1 MSWVSSA
8 EVAVSIGLGI
18 GDQQRVD
25 LSVNRAEGVAYLVL
39 GALVAEIRLERVH
52 LETLREQLPGALA
65 ALGALDAA
73 EERAGEA
80 GNSAEDLAA
89 CLRGQAAAADAA
101 GEHERAGELRTTADT
116 LTATIGAV
124 DAALDE
130 VNRAALEA
138 DEASK
143 RARTVLRG
151 ETAARLAPRLGLPSK
166 ASAAHPVCGS

>member
-1 MSWVSSA
+1 VSWVSSA

-18 GDQQRVD
+18 GDQERVD

-52 LETLREQLPGALA
+52 LETLREQLPDALA
-65 ALGALDAA
+65 KLGTLEAA
-73 EERAGEA
+73 EDRAGKA

-89 CLRGQAAAADAA
+89 CLRDQADAADAA
-101 GEHERAGELRTTADT
+101 GEHERAGELRATADT
-116 LTATIGAV
+116 LTATVSAV

-138 DEASK
+138 DDATE
-143 RARTVLRG
+143 RARTILCG
-151 ETAARLAPRLGLPSK
+151 ETAAQSAPRLGLRP
-166 ASAAHPVCGS
+166 ADLVYGS